1 MATHCRAAHWAAK
14 DGRID
19 ASAST
24 VDALTGGLS
33 MNNAVAMVL
42 VAALFGAGG
51 QLSLKIGMGQV
62 GRIGTDSLE
71 QPLQIVVRVL
81 TTPFVVGGLGL
92 YVLGAVLWLAILS
105 REQLSFAYP
114 ILAVGYA
121 ITPTLAWLML
131 GESVNPLRW
140 LGIATICMGVLLTA
154 RS

>member
-1 MATHCRAAHWAAK
+1 
-14 DGRID
+14 
-19 ASAST
+19 
-24 VDALTGGLS
+24 